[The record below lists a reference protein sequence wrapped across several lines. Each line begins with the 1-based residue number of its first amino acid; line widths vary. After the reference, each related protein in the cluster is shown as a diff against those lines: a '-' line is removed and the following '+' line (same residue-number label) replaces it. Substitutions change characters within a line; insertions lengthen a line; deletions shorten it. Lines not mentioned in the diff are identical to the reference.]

1 MYRERTLESK
11 EVMIT
16 LNIIERAELPAGWL
30 EQMKAY
36 AAVADGAQD
45 GLLHSLLLRA
55 VLRVQELANKS
66 LLACTFE
73 LHEDEV
79 EDNTVRLYQTV
90 SEVISVSTPVGHR
103 LYWEPRANGVRVYD
117 PSVVVVYRTE
127 PRDVDI
133 DDLLPVVFQYA
144 TALYDGQDTKTLA
157 SILSQCQ

>member
-1 MYRERTLESK
+1 
-11 EVMIT
+11 MIT

-45 GLLHSLLLRA
+45 SLQSALLLRA
-55 VLRVQELANKS
+55 VMRVQEIANKS

-79 EDNTVRLYQTV
+79 EDNLVRLYQTV
-90 SEVISVSTPVGHR
+90 SEVISVCTPVGHR
-103 LYWEPRANGVRVYD
+103 LYWEPRANGVRVYED
-117 PSVVVVYRTE
+117 SVVVTYRTE
-127 PRDVDI
+127 PKDRDI
-133 DDLLPVVFQYA
+133 EDLLPVVFQYA

>member
-16 LNIIERAELPAGWL
+16 LNIIERAEVPAEWL

-45 GLLHSLLLRA
+45 SLLSALLLRA
-55 VLRVQELANKS
+55 ILRVQELANKS
-66 LLACTFE
+66 LLACTIE
-73 LHEDEV
+73 LHEDDV

-90 SEVISVSTPVGHR
+90 SEVVSVSTPVGHR
-103 LYWEPRANGVRVYD
+103 LYWEPRSNGIRVYES
-117 PSVVVVYRTE
+117 SVVVVYRTE
-127 PRDVDI
+127 PRDGDI
-133 DDLLPVVFQYA
+133 DDLLPIVFQYA

>member
-1 MYRERTLESK
+1 
-11 EVMIT
+11 MIT

-30 EQMKAY
+30 EQMKSY

-45 GLLHSLLLRA
+45 SLLHSLLLRA
-55 VLRVQELANKS
+55 VLRVQELADKS

-117 PSVVVVYRTE
+117 SSVVVVYRTE